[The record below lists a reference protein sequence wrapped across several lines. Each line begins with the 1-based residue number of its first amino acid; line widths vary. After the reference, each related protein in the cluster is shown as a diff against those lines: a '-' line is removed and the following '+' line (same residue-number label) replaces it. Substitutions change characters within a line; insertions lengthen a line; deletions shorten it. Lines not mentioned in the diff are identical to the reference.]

1 MAVLGVSCGFHD
13 ASLTVLDGDQIKFAA
28 HSERYSKHKHDKNL
42 SPKLIEEA
50 LKYNITEVAY
60 YETPWLKQMRCW
72 YAGQGMDW
80 KSTRLSHVLKNQFGP
95 YYKEIEHL
103 PKQYYRHHQSHAA
116 AGFQTSKFDD
126 ATVVVVDAIGEFDC
140 LTIWDAKYV
149 NGKAQY
155 KKVFTRRYPHSLGL
169 FYSAMTERAGLKPLD
184 EEYILMGMSAF
195 GNPHLEKMDE
205 IIDDKFDIRFKT
217 NCHLGLLNWHPEL
230 TEIDVAT
237 SAQYEFQLLMQNVWK
252 IARDKGSSDN
262 LVYMGGC
269 ALNCVANEEIGLFF
283 QNIWIMPNPGDAGS
297 SLGAAALT
305 YGGKVDWQHP
315 YLGEEIKGE
324 YPVNQVLETL
334 LDTGICGVA
343 SGRAEFGPRALGN
356 RSLLADPR
364 SPGMKDRVNQ
374 IKRRQQFRPFGPA
387 ILSEQVENYY
397 DMPVGWQDSP
407 YMQVIARVQSGKKIM
422 KGIEY
427 PAVIHADGTTRVQT
441 VDQHMNPGFRA
452 LLEKWFII
460 TDCPILLNTSLNIR
474 GEPMVNN
481 RADADR
487 FTQEYGVP
495 VWS

>member
-1 MAVLGVSCGFHD
+1 MILGVSYGFHD
-13 ASLTVLDGDQIKFAA
+13 AGVTLINEKEILFAG
-28 HSERYSKHKHDKNL
+28 HTERFSKHKHDNWINKQ
-42 SPKLIEEA
+42 IFEEA
-50 LKYNITEVAY
+50 FNYGTPSKIIY
-60 YETPWLKQMRCW
+60 YENPWNKKLRQAF
-72 YAGQGMDW
+72 AGQWDDALQWPRVKTNLRYFTGCN
-80 KSTRLSHVLKNQFGP
+80 VP
-95 YYKEIEHL
+95 VYYAD
-103 PKQYYRHHQSHAA
+103 HHESHAA
-116 AGFQTSKFDD
+116 AGFATSPFQS
-126 ATVVVVDAIGEFDC
+126 AAVVVVDAIGEWD
-140 LTIWDAKYV
+140 TMSIWQAEEDEFGDVEYV
-149 NGKAQY
+149 KLWSNK
-155 KKVFTRRYPHSLGL
+155 YPHSIGL
-169 FYSAMTERAGLKPLD
+169 MYSAFTQRVGLKPLD

-195 GNPHLEKMDE
+195 GDGKLSSTIKKDLISDPRRL
-205 IIDDKFDIRFKT
+205 KFSK
-217 NCHLGLLNWHPEL
+217 NMHLGIEKDYLKDSKDTDIAAGVQVL
-230 TEIDVAT
+230 TEELLSHVFILAR
-237 SAQYEFQLLMQNVWK
+237 QLT
-252 IARDKGSSDN
+252 GESS
-262 LVYMGGC
+262 VVFMGGV
-269 ALNCVANEEIGLFF
+269 ALNCVANRNIGKYFED
-283 QNIWIMPNPGDAGS
+283 IWIMPNPGDAGS

-305 YGGKVDWQHP
+305 YGGRVDWQHP

-364 SPGMKDRVNQ
+364 SPGMKDRVNN

-487 FTQEYGVP
+487 FTLEYGVP